1 MAMTKD
7 EQPQCRVCT
16 RNASLKAVHSRLYQS
31 QDGPKTFFFIA
42 KIVVVVL
49 FFLYL
54 VGVDTRGL

>member
-1 MAMTKD
+1 MAVTQD
-7 EQPQCRVCT
+7 EQSQCRVCT
-16 RNASLKAVHSRLYQS
+16 RNASLKAVHSCPYQS

-54 VGVDTRGL
+54 LGVDTRGM